1 MHVNKGIFFRASVG
15 ECHLVVIFWT
25 KRLIYLCVV
34 VGELGKEAELPEKLS
49 SNLDSDR
56 QAEVID
62 LAEPELI
69 DPVPEIK

>member
-1 MHVNKGIFFRASVG
+1 M
-15 ECHLVVIFWT
+15 
-25 KRLIYLCVV
+25 V

-56 QAEVID
+56 QVEVID

-69 DPVPEIK
+69 DPVPEIRRTQFRMYPQKTKEFL